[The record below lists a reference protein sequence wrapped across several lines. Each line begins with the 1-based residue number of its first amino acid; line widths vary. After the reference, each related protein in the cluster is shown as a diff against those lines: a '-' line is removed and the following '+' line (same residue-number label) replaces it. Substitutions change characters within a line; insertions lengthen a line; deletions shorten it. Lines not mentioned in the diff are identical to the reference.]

1 MSADASDPTSAG
13 ESPDAITSRWL
24 RAVAGALGI
33 DDADL
38 TDAAAA
44 TALLD
49 LARDAA
55 HGVAR
60 PAAPL
65 AAYAV
70 GLAVGRGAPLAE
82 SIARATAAAGAWQ
95 EA

>member
-1 MSADASDPTSAG
+1 MTEA
-13 ESPDAITSRWL
+13 PDAITTRWL
-24 RAVAGALGI
+24 QAVGRVLGV
-33 DDADL
+33 DDAEL

-44 TALLD
+44 TQLLD

-65 AAYAV
+65 GAFAV
-70 GLAVGRGAPLAE
+70 GVAVGRGLPLDEA
-82 SIARATAAAGAWQ
+82 IRRATEAAAGWQ

>member
-1 MSADASDPTSAG
+1 MSEP
-13 ESPDAITSRWL
+13 PDAVTSRWL
-24 RAVAGALGI
+24 RAVTGVLGI
-33 DDADL
+33 DDTDLADHV
-38 TDAAAA
+38 AA
-44 TALLD
+44 TKLLD

-65 AAYAV
+65 AAFAV
-70 GLAVGRGAPLAE
+70 GLAVGRGLSLDEA
-82 SIARATAAAGAWQ
+82 IQRATAAAGAWH

>member
-1 MSADASDPTSAG
+1 MS
-13 ESPDAITSRWL
+13 ESPHAVTSRWL
-24 RAVAGALGI
+24 AAVSHALGI

-38 TDAAAA
+38 TDHLAA
-44 TALLD
+44 TKLLD

-65 AAYAV
+65 AAFAV
-70 GLAVGRGAPLAE
+70 GVAVGRGLALDD
-82 SIARATAAAGAWQ
+82 AVMRATQAAGAWQ

>member
-1 MSADASDPTSAG
+1 MS
-13 ESPDAITSRWL
+13 ESPHAVTSRWL
-24 RAVAGALGI
+24 LAVSGVLGI
-33 DDADL
+33 EDAEL
-38 TDAAAA
+38 TDAIAA
-44 TALLD
+44 TKLLD

-65 AAYAV
+65 AAFAV
-70 GLAVGRGAPLAE
+70 GLAVGRGLSLDEA
-82 SIARATAAAGAWQ
+82 IRRATAAAGAWQ

>member
-1 MSADASDPTSAG
+1 MS
-13 ESPDAITSRWL
+13 ESPHAVTSRWL
-24 RAVAGALGI
+24 AAVSQTLGI
-33 DDADL
+33 TDAEL
-38 TDAAAA
+38 TDAIAA
-44 TALLD
+44 TKLLD

-70 GLAVGRGAPLAE
+70 GLAVGRGLPLDEAVM
-82 SIARATAAAGAWQ
+82 RATQAAGAWQ